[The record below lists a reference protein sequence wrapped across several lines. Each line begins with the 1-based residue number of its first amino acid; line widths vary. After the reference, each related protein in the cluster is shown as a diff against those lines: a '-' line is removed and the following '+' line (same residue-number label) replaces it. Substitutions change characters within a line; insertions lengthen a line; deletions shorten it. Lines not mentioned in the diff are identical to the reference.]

1 MALKITRETD
11 LIRINQLVGV
21 VYSPPGLGKSTL
33 GFTADAPLMLDF
45 DKGSYRAKN
54 RKDSVQVDS
63 WQDVANMD
71 GSDLAPYATI
81 IVDTAGRCLDALSVD
96 IIRRDPKKGRGG
108 ALTLQGY
115 GSLKSEFI
123 AWTKM
128 LRSFGK
134 DVILLAHSDEQ
145 HKGDDI
151 IERLDVQGG
160 SKNEIYKSADF
171 MGRLGIING
180 KRMLNFSPTDTAFGK
195 NPASLEPLDVPN
207 YASDPNFLATVIQRT
222 KDAINEMTEA
232 QQEVAALQA
241 QWSDKIAQAE
251 SVDDFNALV
260 TEATKADDRIQSV
273 AKRMV
278 FDAGTGKGFEFDKTA
293 KQFHGEQAA

>member
-11 LIRINQLVGV
+11 LIRVNQLAV
-21 VYSPPGLGKSTL
+21 VIYAPPGIGKTTL
-33 GFTADAPLMLDF
+33 AFTADAPLLLDF

-54 RKDSVQVDS
+54 RRDSVQVDN

-71 GSDLAPYATI
+71 GSDLAPYSTV
-81 IVDTAGRCLDALSVD
+81 IVDTAGRCLDALSAD

-123 AWTKM
+123 AWTKH
-128 LRSFGK
+128 LRSFGL
-134 DVILLAHSDEQ
+134 DVVLLAHSDEQ

-160 SKNEIYKSADF
+160 SKNEIYKSADA
-171 MGRLGIING
+171 MARLGIING
-180 KRMLNFSPTDTAFGK
+180 KRILNFSPTDTAFGK
-195 NPASLEPLDVPN
+195 NPANLEPLEVPN
-207 YASDPNFLATVIQRT
+207 YATAPTFLADVIQRT
-222 KDAINEMTEA
+222 KDALNELSEA

-241 QWSDKIAQAE
+241 QWADKVAAAE
-251 SVDDFNALV
+251 SVDDFNKLV
-260 TEATKADDRIQSV
+260 KEATEADERVQGA

-278 FDAGTGKGFEFDKTA
+278 FDAGTKKGFEFDA
-293 KQFHGEQAA
+293 KAKKFASKEAA